1 MAVATEERR
10 VSRPPSP
17 PARIET
23 KKKAREKTNPGRRE
37 LKTSS
42 RDAFRVGAL
51 SGCAASF
58 SVQTCMFPL
67 NTVKTRLQ
75 ARAPEVSLK
84 TLRRTLFRGLYSGFF
99 VDTLGSVPGTGV
111 FMATYEALKSAGVV
125 PPAVAATVAGVAGSF
140 LVAPADAIKQR
151 LQVDASK
158 SLRGELKLI
167 AKSKSPIKTLFVGYP
182 QFLARDLPFDT
193 VQVTT
198 FELLK
203 RWHKNVVE
211 PERANRTPRELAM
224 LGAAA
229 GAFTGMVTTPLDVAR
244 TAEVCAVAAG
254 IECRGASCLAA
265 LVSRGGPGV
274 LLRGAAPR
282 MLEISLGGAIYF
294 SALEAAKRALGWEEG
309 AETDLETEET
319 KKKPR

>member
-1 MAVATEERR
+1 MAVATERR

-23 KKKAREKTNPGRRE
+23 KKKAREKTNPRRRARE
-37 LKTSS
+37 SKTSS

-67 NTVKTRLQ
+67 NTIKTRLQ

-125 PPAVAATVAGVAGSF
+125 PPAVAAAVAGVAGSL

-158 SLRGELKLI
+158 SLRGELAVI
-167 AKSKSPIKTLFVGYP
+167 AKSKSPIRSLFVGYP

-198 FELLK
+198 FEVLK
-203 RWHKNVVE
+203 RWHATVVE
-211 PERANRTPRELAM
+211 PERAARTPRELAM

-254 IECRGASCLAA
+254 IDCRGASCLAA
-265 LVSRGGPGV
+265 LVRRGGPGV

-309 AETDLETEET
+309 RAERETEET

>member
-1 MAVATEERR
+1 MAVATERR
-10 VSRPPSP
+10 VSASSSP
-17 PARIET
+17 LARSET
-23 KKKAREKTNPGRRE
+23 KKKARQTHEKR
-37 LKTSS
+37 KKKSS

-84 TLRRTLFRGLYSGFF
+84 TLRRTLFRGLYAGFF

-125 PPAVAATVAGVAGSF
+125 PPAVAATAAGVAGSL

-158 SLRGELKLI
+158 TLRGELRTI
-167 AKSKSPIKTLFVGYP
+167 ANAKSPIRSLFVGYP

-198 FELLK
+198 FEVLK
-203 RWHKNVVE
+203 RWHASAVD
-211 PERANRTPRELAM
+211 RRSTPRELAM

-244 TAEVCAVAAG
+244 TAEVCAAAAG
-254 IECRGASCLAA
+254 VECRGASCLAA
-265 LVSRGGPGV
+265 LVRRGGPGV

-294 SALEAAKRALGWEEG
+294 SALEAAKRALGWDESESR
-309 AETDLETEET
+309 E
-319 KKKPR
+319 RSHHR

>member
-1 MAVATEERR
+1 
-10 VSRPPSP
+10 
-17 PARIET
+17 
-23 KKKAREKTNPGRRE
+23 
-37 LKTSS
+37 
-42 RDAFRVGAL
+42 
-51 SGCAASF
+51 
-58 SVQTCMFPL
+58 MFPL

-125 PPAVAATVAGVAGSF
+125 PPAVAATAAGVAGSL

-158 SLRGELKLI
+158 TLRGELRTI
-167 AKSKSPIKTLFVGYP
+167 ANAKSPIRSLFVGYP

-198 FELLK
+198 FEVLK
-203 RWHKNVVE
+203 RWHASAVE
-211 PERANRTPRELAM
+211 RRSTPRELAM

-244 TAEVCAVAAG
+244 TAEVCAAAAG
-254 IECRGASCLAA
+254 VECRGASCLAA
-265 LVSRGGPGV
+265 LVRRGGPGV

-294 SALEAAKRALGWEEG
+294 SALEAAKRALGWDESESR
-309 AETDLETEET
+309 E
-319 KKKPR
+319 RSHHR